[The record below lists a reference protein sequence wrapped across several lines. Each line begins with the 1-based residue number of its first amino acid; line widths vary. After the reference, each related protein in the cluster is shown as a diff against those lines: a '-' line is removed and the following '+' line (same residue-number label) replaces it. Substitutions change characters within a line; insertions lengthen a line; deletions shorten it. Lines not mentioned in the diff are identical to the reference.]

1 MAPHQLHSKQKLK
14 LGRVIKI
21 MWPAFALKI
30 WDVARRSKKVDNL
43 IIIIIKAAPF
53 LKTKLVYYRSSE
65 CYTEVAK
72 VDF

>member
-1 MAPHQLHSKQKLK
+1 
-14 LGRVIKI
+14 

-72 VDF
+72 VDL